1 MNYSPV
7 TAHFATTKAA
17 LSLSSNAYL
26 AHFNPPLTLFFMSNS
41 SRYLRGAALAAAALG
56 FGASTPALAQKTA
69 AKPAAK
75 VTSATTTT
83 PRGINPANIDPSVS
97 PCADFFQYASGSW
110 LKNNPVPAAESSWGS
125 FNELADRNNATQ
137 KAILEELARNAS
149 KAKPGTNAQKVGDF
163 YASAMDTMAIDA
175 AGLKYLQPHLQ
186 RIAAIQTLPQMQ
198 QFLADPKAQ
207 AGSVWYGM
215 GVGPDEKISTQY
227 AVQVGQGGL
236 SLPDR
241 DYYLKQEGRMKAV
254 RTAYQAYQVNVFK
267 MLGDDEATAIK
278 NAAAV
283 TRLETRLAQ
292 ASRSRVDLRDPQKN
306 YNKLT
311 LTQFNQDYPNLAF
324 PLVLKE
330 SGLGTAK
337 EIIVGQPEFLKEANT
352 MLAAEPIAD
361 QKQYLRWHLVTSL
374 IPALPKKFGDES
386 FRFAQVLTGAKK
398 QQPRW
403 KRSLRATDGALGEAF
418 GQLYVDKA
426 FSPAAK
432 AKAKEMIENLR
443 AAYAERIMATDWM
456 SAATKKEAITKLNAF
471 AVKIG
476 YPDKWK
482 DYSKLN
488 VSRES
493 YLNNIVAARIWANQ
507 DEISHFGKPI
517 DRGEWGMTPP
527 TVNAYYNPPM
537 NEIVFPAGILQSPF
551 YDPKADD
558 AVNYGGIGAVIGHE
572 MTHGFDDQGRQYDA
586 KGNLRDWWT
595 KEDADKF
602 NAKAAMVGKQYDAF
616 SPLDSVHVN
625 GNLTMGEN
633 LADLGGLTIAY
644 QAYEKTPEAKA
655 HKSIDGFTPEQRFF
669 LAWAQIWR
677 TNARPEALRQQVQ
690 TDPHSPAKF
699 RTIGPLMNM
708 PEFYKAFGCKNGDK
722 MERPTAEQARI
733 W

>member
-1 MNYSPV
+1 
-7 TAHFATTKAA
+7 
-17 LSLSSNAYL
+17 
-26 AHFNPPLTLFFMSNS
+26 MSHS

-56 FGASTPALAQKTA
+56 FGAGAPALAQKTT

-75 VTSATTTT
+75 AATSATTTT
-83 PRGINPANIDPSVS
+83 PRGINPANIDASVS
-97 PCADFFQYASGSW
+97 PCADFFHYASGTW
-110 LKNNPVPAAESSWGS
+110 LKNTQIPAAESSWGA
-125 FNELADRNNATQ
+125 FNELIDRNQATQ
-137 KAILEELARNAS
+137 KAILEELVRGAGT
-149 KAKPGTNAQKVGDF
+149 AKPGSNAQKVGEF

-175 AGLKYLQPHLQ
+175 AGLKYLKPHLD

-198 QFLADPKAQ
+198 QFLADPRAQ

-215 GVGPDEKISTQY
+215 GVGQDEKISTQY

-241 DYYLKQEGRMKAV
+241 DYYLKDNSRSKAIQA
-254 RTAYQAYQVNVFK
+254 AYQTYQVNIFK
-267 MLGDDEATAIK
+267 MLGDDAAMAAK
-278 NAAAV
+278 NAATV
-283 TRLETRLAQ
+283 TRLETKLAQ

-311 LTQFNQDYPNLAF
+311 ASQFNQDYPNLAF
-324 PLVLKE
+324 PLVLKA

-337 EIIVGQPEFLKEANT
+337 EIIVGQPEFLKEVNT

-374 IPALPKKFGDES
+374 IPALPKSFGDES
-386 FRFAQVLTGAKK
+386 FRFSQVLSGAKK
-398 QQPRW
+398 EQPRW
-403 KRSLRATDGALGEAF
+403 KRSLRATDRALGEAF

-426 FSPAAK
+426 FTPAAK

-443 AAYAERIMATDWM
+443 TAYAERIMATDWM
-456 SAATKKEAITKLNAF
+456 SAATKKEALVKLNAF

-488 VSRES
+488 ISRQS
-493 YLNNIVAARIWANQ
+493 YLNNLVAARIWSSE
-507 DEISHFGKPI
+507 DELSHFGKPI

-537 NEIVFPAGILQSPF
+537 NEIVFPAGILQAPF

-572 MTHGFDDQGRQYDA
+572 MTHGFDDQGRQYDS

-602 NAKAAMVGKQYDAF
+602 NAKAAMVGKQYDTF

-625 GNLTMGEN
+625 GSLTMGEN

-644 QAYEKTPEAKA
+644 QAYEKTAEAKA

-669 LAWAQIWR
+669 LGYAQIWR

-690 TDPHSPAKF
+690 VDPHSPAQF
-699 RTIGPLMNM
+699 RTNGPLMNM
-708 PEFYKAFGCKNGDK
+708 PEFYQAFGCKPGDK
-722 MERPTAEQARI
+722 MERPATEQARI